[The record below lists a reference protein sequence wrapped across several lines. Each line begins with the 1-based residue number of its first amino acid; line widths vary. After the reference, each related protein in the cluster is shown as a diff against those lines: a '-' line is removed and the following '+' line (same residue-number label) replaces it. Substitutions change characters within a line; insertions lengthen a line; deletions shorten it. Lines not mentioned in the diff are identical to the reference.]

1 MFIAMP
7 TDLESSLQI
16 SYQGKAIAV
25 LKDLAFPALKRPQ
38 QLYKPRYMSLIEAIV
53 PILKAT
59 IELASIVVIRRLS

>member
-1 MFIAMP
+1 
-7 TDLESSLQI
+7 
-16 SYQGKAIAV
+16 V

-38 QLYKPRYMSLIEAIV
+38 RLYNLRYMSLIEAIV

>member
-25 LKDLAFPALKRPQ
+25 LKDLTFPALKRPQ
-38 QLYKPRYMSLIEAIV
+38 QLYKPRYISLIKAIV

-59 IELASIVVIRRLS
+59 IELV